1 LVGDDSK
8 CAFIE
13 ENSVSGG
20 GTHTQEKCKTI
31 KKSKPRQ
38 EITLKNSAF
47 KTGIPRHNNKSGNVD
62 GAMKQVTN

>member
-1 LVGDDSK
+1 MKRHHDLVGDDSK

-38 EITLKNSAF
+38 EITLKTVHSKLESLDIIINLETLMA
-47 KTGIPRHNNKSGNVD
+47 
-62 GAMKQVTN
+62 Q